1 MTAVDPPQ
9 FYVVEGLS
17 QVAQP
22 QTPSCEHHHLVNTI
36 TMNNIIRN
44 PRRAFTLVEL
54 LVVIGIIAVLIG
66 LLLPALSKARDQA
79 RTMKDSTQQVQI
91 HKAMVIESNS
101 DSQGRLPTPGLFNR
115 RAYGGV
121 QTQGQGLENFAF
133 NNSARLYSVCVAR
146 ELFNTDILIGPTEYP
161 GSNVVEKGKASTIGL
176 AADQPYNYA
185 AYDPTLDNSDTTPA
199 GYWDD
204 TFLANIHQGNPTGT
218 PTSVCHASFAHQPL
232 FGERKK
238 LGWRNTGDSSRPL
251 LGTRGVRHLN
261 QGTNA
266 AAAPADYR
274 QSPTLLLHGTK
285 KEWDGNLVYADNH
298 AEFTV
303 GFYPKQ
309 TSYICPNSG
318 STLDRDNIFNMDFA
332 CGQSGTTGAARQGD
346 AILAFTIGTA
356 VQENNGS
363 LVYDANLPAN

>member
-1 MTAVDPPQ
+1 
-9 FYVVEGLS
+9 
-17 QVAQP
+17 
-22 QTPSCEHHHLVNTI
+22 
-36 TMNNIIRN
+36 MNNIIRDT
-44 PRRAFTLVEL
+44 RRAFTLVEL

-91 HKAMVIESNS
+91 HKATVIDSAS
-101 DSQGRLPTPGLFNR
+101 DSQGRLTTPGLVNR
-115 RAYGGV
+115 QAYGGV
-121 QTQGQGLENFAF
+121 QTQGQGLESFAF
-133 NNSARLYSVCVAR
+133 NNTARLYSVCVAR

-176 AADQPYNYA
+176 AADLPYDYSK
-185 AYDPTLDNSDTTPA
+185 YDPTLDTSDTTPL

-204 TFLANIHQGNPTGT
+204 SFRADIHTANPGGT
-218 PTSVCHASFAHQPL
+218 PTSISHASFAHQPL

-238 LGWRNTGDSSRPL
+238 LGWRNSGDSSRPL
-251 LGTRGVRHLN
+251 FGTRGVKHGN
-261 QGTNA
+261 TGENSA
-266 AAAPADYR
+266 NYAPADYR

-285 KEWDGNLVYADNH
+285 KEWDGNIVYGDNH
-298 AEFTV
+298 AEFTNT
-303 GFYPKQ
+303 FFPKQ
-309 TSYICPNSG
+309 TSFICPNAG
-318 STLDRDNIFNMDFA
+318 SNLQRDNIFCMDFA

-346 AILAFTIGTA
+346 SILAFTIGTA

>member
-1 MTAVDPPQ
+1 MD
-9 FYVVEGLS
+9 
-17 QVAQP
+17 
-22 QTPSCEHHHLVNTI
+22 NI
-36 TMNNIIRN
+36 TRH

-79 RTMKDSTQQVQI
+79 RSMKDSTQQVQI
-91 HKAMVIESNS
+91 HKSMVIESNNN
-101 DSQGRLPTPGLFNR
+101 SQGSLPTPGLYNR

-133 NNSARLYSVCVAR
+133 NNTARLYSACVAR
-146 ELFNTDILIGPTEYP
+146 ELFNTDVLIGPTEYP
-161 GSNVVEKGKASTIGL
+161 GSNAVEKGKASTIGL

-185 AYDPTLDNSDTTPA
+185 AYDPTLDNSDTNPA

-204 TFLANIHQGNPTGT
+204 TFVANIHQANPGGT
-218 PTSVCHASFAHQPL
+218 PTSVSNVSFAHQPL

-238 LGWRNTGDSSRPL
+238 LGWRANGDSSRPL

-261 QGTNA
+261 QGTTA
-266 AAAPADYR
+266 AALPADYR

-285 KEWDGNLVYADNH
+285 KEWSGNIIFGDNH
-298 AEFTV
+298 AEITNT
-303 GFYPKQ
+303 FYPKQ
-309 TSYICPNSG
+309 TSFICPNSG
-318 STLDRDNIFNMDFA
+318 STLERDNIFNMDFA
-332 CGQSGTTGAARQGD
+332 CGQSGATGAAKQGD
-346 AILAFTIGTA
+346 SILAFTIGTA